1 MSRQAAARVGIDY
14 EKIRQERRQK
24 SKTQKEDGILK
35 IQGVLLT
42 WIAEDVGLFPKISR
56 WLQPDDFFEEPYHT
70 IAGMLYEQARTGEI
84 SPAQIISYF
93 ESKEEQSLA
102 AGIFNK
108 QVQQV
113 NEDSE
118 REKALNEMVK
128 TLKKASLDKKSQG
141 DHRSF
146 ATAEDH
152 YGKEAVRDITHYI
165 DINGKKL
172 VNLQEWRKI

>member
-128 TLKKASLDKKSQG
+128 TLKKASLDKKS
-141 DHRSF
+141 R
-146 ATAEDH
+146 E
-152 YGKEAVRDITHYI
+152 ITDLSQLQKI
-165 DINGKKL
+165 IMEKKQL
-172 VNLQEWRKI
+172 ETLHITLT